1 MKALVLK
8 DYKHLVIQEVPR
20 PEIGRDEVLVKIR
33 ACGICGS
40 DVHGF
45 DGSTGRRM
53 PPVIMGHEAAGEIVE
68 KGNRASDFSL
78 GDRVTFDSTIYCG
91 VCDFCRNGEVNLC
104 DHRRVMGVSCEEYH
118 CSGAMAELIAVPARS
133 LYLLPESLP
142 FEKAAMVEPV
152 SIAVHGVSRA
162 PVGLNDT
169 ALVVGCGIIGLLTI
183 QVLRLVGCS
192 KVIGVDIDPA
202 RLQLADELGAD
213 LVLNGREQNVAEA
226 ALEYTG
232 GKGVDHAFE
241 VVGNTETVKICVDST
256 RKGGHLVLI
265 GNFSPAVELP
275 LQTVVSRQLT
285 VYGSCASSGEY
296 GICLDL
302 IARNSIRLD
311 PLISAV
317 APLSEGAEWLHR
329 LYKGE
334 SGLMKVLLQP

>member
-8 DYKHLVIQEVPR
+8 DHNNLIYQEVPR
-20 PEIGRDEVLVKIR
+20 PEIGRDEVLIKIR

-40 DVHGF
+40 DVHGI
-45 DGSTGRRM
+45 DGSTGRRI

-68 KGNRASDFSL
+68 KGNRVTAFNL
-78 GDRVTFDSTIYCG
+78 GDRVTFDSTIFCG
-91 VCDFCRNGEVNLC
+91 QCDFCTSGEVNLC
-104 DHRRVMGVSCEEYH
+104 DQRRVMGVSCDEYH
-118 CSGAMAELIAVPARS
+118 CSGAMAELVAVPARS
-133 LYLLPESLP
+133 LYLLPDSLS

-162 PVGLNDT
+162 PIGLNDT

-183 QVLRLVGCS
+183 QVLRLAGCS
-192 KVIGVDIDPA
+192 TIIGVDIDDD
-202 RLQLADELGAD
+202 RLQLAREMGAD
-213 LVLNGREQNVAEA
+213 SVLNGREQQVAEVA
-226 ALEYTG
+226 FEQTG

-241 VVGNTETVKICVDST
+241 VVGNTETVKICVDSL

-275 LQTVVSRQLT
+275 LQDVVSRQLT

-296 GICLDL
+296 AVCLDL
-302 IARNSIRLD
+302 IARNRIRLD
-311 PLISAV
+311 SLISSV
-317 APLSEGAEWLHR
+317 APLREGAEWLRR
-329 LYKGE
+329 LYQGE